1 MCHVD
6 GARKTQQRG
15 TKLNDKLVFHN
26 GRLPQRVLHAAARA
40 LHCPPGVQKLANPGA
55 QANKLEGNADAGEVA
70 VGDARAMR
78 LRPLQPCIGWCS
90 AMAAAISAPTVPSF
104 CSPQRPKAT
113 PTLARSPA
121 VVSRSGAASTS
132 CIVSFASCRL
142 KPQGF
147 PDPESASTAPWLVLS
162 CRLSTAIRCR
172 APCKQGNAAGTLSS
186 KRQPGVQFERAGAS

>member
-1 MCHVD
+1 MARASRHWTHQHSYTNLQRQSLCEYLTNMLMCHVD

-15 TKLNDKLVFHN
+15 TKLNEKLVFHN
-26 GRLPQRVLHAAARA
+26 GRLPQRVLHPAARA

-113 PTLARSPA
+113 PTPARSPT

-132 CIVSFASCRL
+132 CIISFASCRL
-142 KPQGF
+142 KSQGF
-147 PDPESASTAPWLVLS
+147 PRQCGRNPKLQAPTRRS
-162 CRLSTAIRCR
+162 I
-172 APCKQGNAAGTLSS
+172 
-186 KRQPGVQFERAGAS
+186 

>member
-15 TKLNDKLVFHN
+15 TKLNEKLVFHN
-26 GRLPQRVLHAAARA
+26 GRLPQRVLHPAARA

-55 QANKLEGNADAGEVA
+55 QDNKLEGNADAGEVA

-78 LRPLQPCIGWCS
+78 LRHLQPCIGWCS

-113 PTLARSPA
+113 PTLARSPT

-147 PDPESASTAPWLVLS
+147 PRPRKCKHRTMVGVELPPEYCNSVSSPMQAGQCGRDTKPQAPTRRS
-162 CRLSTAIRCR
+162 I
-172 APCKQGNAAGTLSS
+172 
-186 KRQPGVQFERAGAS
+186 